1 MALQVYTLVTVLVD
15 GALLTEESQV
25 SVDRDSRAQEVAT
38 TAKGFAGFSPGAPIT
53 RIEVDNAVP
62 SSDFELNPGKFF
74 TTPGDLIPCEIT
86 LFAASRTLTS
96 KGFVIKDTLRHGVN
110 AEARISF
117 SFVGEPADWQ

>member
-38 TAKGFAGFSPGAPIT
+38 TAKGFAGFSRRAHHAHRGRQRGP
-53 RIEVDNAVP
+53 
-62 SSDFELNPGKFF
+62 ELG
-74 TTPGDLIPCEIT
+74 L
-86 LFAASRTLTS
+86 RTQPRQVLHHAGRPHPVRDHS
-96 KGFVIKDTLRHGVN
+96 LRRVAHAHVEGVRHQDTLRHGVN